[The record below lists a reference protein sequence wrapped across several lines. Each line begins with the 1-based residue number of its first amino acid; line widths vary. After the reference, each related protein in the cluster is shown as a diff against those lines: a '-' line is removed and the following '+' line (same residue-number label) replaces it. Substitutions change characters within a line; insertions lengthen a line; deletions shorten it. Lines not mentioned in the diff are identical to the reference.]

1 MSSSCER
8 GVSQHLP
15 IIAILDACR
24 GRGSVAGP
32 TRTAAAML
40 PSWEKLLTIL
50 ELSHGG
56 PAMFSLALQYVCEI

>member
-15 IIAILDACR
+15 IISILDACR

-32 TRTAAAML
+32 TRTAA
-40 PSWEKLLTIL
+40 EV
-50 ELSHGG
+50 LSSAGK
-56 PAMFSLALQYVCEI
+56 FI